1 MAKRLINACAVLL
14 LLLMQ
19 LQGLWGSTQSV
30 NAADN
35 AVTIVDDESARV
47 TVTPTVVDD
56 RIDWQI
62 DFDRHDPADHT
73 TRAIRIR
80 VAQAE
85 NGTGT
90 VVRRDGDLEQSKTD
104 ADDEWYHEDDYSK
117 DAQGK
122 LVVSTDLDATQLVVW
137 VQLDG
142 KDMGGTVTKDLLQ
155 ETAADPHTVT
165 LPASVQDQV
174 AAAKEAAE
182 AKESPDITT
191 TTDVSAP
198 ELTENDEDAAV
209 MPADGEADAEE
220 AVTEDVDADAK
231 AADADTADADTND
244 EATAKVDPPGNAVL
258 EATNLRLLANASAE
272 LKVDVASQT
281 NNYDVKRKA
290 SNAPSG
296 GYGNQNAMETNR
308 YREYATAGSTAV
320 IFSNRTGVGNV
331 NLTLE
336 YDYVGTVMDSHG
348 QIVDIGAYV
357 KIDNITNHNGD
368 WNSSRVYAFDFS
380 HNFYSGLVLANV
392 RSFDWEVTFFVKGDK
407 NTRVKFG
414 SYGDL
419 LNQAQLTFT
428 SLNPGEFVNPLSAGA
443 AEPEFDSHHV
453 SYRQFYANTRVG
465 VTKGNFETEY
475 KNTSTGG
482 RQTMGYTSHT
492 WGEWTP
498 ANYKDPDKEWE
509 DWSGAATFAKGAV
522 ALSITGS
529 TFKFKRGTYGASTN
543 AWLAL
548 SSGSRDLEIPK
559 DLANRKS
566 VSGQK
571 LPGGGSPE
579 KVSTDEGNTWTDN
592 DLDQKLVNSYYPNG
606 TFYYY
611 INQQTY
617 SLNDYLAK
625 PGKITITDVLPEHLR
640 LVTGNDRARLFTD
653 LTNGVDPSG
662 DGVNV
667 NSSVSVGSEGNRQK
681 VTIEL
686 TAAQIRD
693 IAFTGGY
700 FTIRLGVRVVTD
712 PTSVDPR
719 ATLEN
724 KATVTMTPVMGNQ
737 TYTKDTNTVTVYLGD
752 KVNGTIQFNK
762 VDADGQPLQGAG
774 FTLYKNGNQV
784 GNEVFADENGHVTF
798 KDIAPGVYTMR
809 ETKTPDGFIP
819 NSTIYG
825 VTVNNDGSITW
836 TTGMPQNNEVV
847 NRLKYFVLTVHKL
860 NGANKQPLA
869 GATFVLT
876 NAAGKP
882 LESQTSGTDG
892 KLAFMGKLSQG
903 TYFIEETK
911 APDGFELLSRRIK
924 LVVSAKGISAKY
936 VDKDGNEIE
945 SEKVDLA
952 YELNDKNDP
961 NTATVTVKNEPV
973 TPPGGKLPDTG
984 SRGLMGYMIG
994 GLLLVIIGSAWA
1006 LIQRRRGGDG
1016 HD

>member
-1 MAKRLINACAVLL
+1 MTKRLINACAVLL

-19 LQGLWGSTQSV
+19 LQGLWGSTQTV

-104 ADDEWYHEDDYSK
+104 ADDEWYYEDEYSK

-142 KDMGGTVTKDLLQ
+142 QDMGGTVTKDLLQ

-165 LPASVQDQV
+165 LPVAVQNQV
-174 AAAKEAAE
+174 AEAKETAA
-182 AKESPDITT
+182 AKESPDVTT

-198 ELTENDEDAAV
+198 ELTETDGDAAV
-209 MPADGEADAEE
+209 VPADEDADAEE
-220 AVTEDVDADAK
+220 SVTADADAK
-231 AADADTADADTND
+231 EPETDTMDADTN

-258 EATNLRLLANASAE
+258 EATNLRLLANASAD

-281 NNYDVKRKA
+281 NNYDVKVKSSTA
-290 SNAPSG
+290 TSG
-296 GYGNQNAMETNR
+296 GYGSQTAMETNR

-320 IFSNRTGVGNV
+320 IFRNRTGAGNV

-368 WNSSRVYAFDFS
+368 WNSNRVYAFDFS

-407 NTRVKFG
+407 NTRVEFG

-428 SLNPGEFVNPLSAGA
+428 SLNPGEFVNPLSGGT

-453 SYRQFYANTRVG
+453 SHRQFYANTRVG
-465 VTKGNFETEY
+465 VTKGNFENEY
-475 KNTSTGG
+475 QNTSTGAKE
-482 RQTMGYTSHT
+482 TMGYTSHT

-498 ANYKDPDKEWE
+498 ASYTNPDKEWE

-548 SSGSRDLEIPK
+548 SSGSRELEIPK
-559 DLANRKS
+559 DLENRKS
-566 VSGQK
+566 VSSQK
-571 LPGGGSPE
+571 LPGGGSPSDVATE
-579 KVSTDEGNTWTDN
+579 TGNTWTN
-592 DLDQKLVNSYYPNG
+592 NNLDQELVNSYHPNG

-625 PGKITITDVLPEHLR
+625 PGKITITDVLPEHLQ
-640 LVTGNDRARLFTD
+640 LVSGNDRARLFSD
-653 LTNGVDPSG
+653 LTNGVAPSG

-667 NSSVSVGSEGNRQK
+667 TNSVSTGSEGNRQK

-686 TAAQIRD
+686 TETQIRG

-700 FTIRLGVRVVTD
+700 FTIRLAVRVVTN

-724 KATVTMTPVMGNQ
+724 KATVTMTPVLGNQ
-737 TYTKDTNTVTVYLGD
+737 TYTKETNTVTVYLGD
-752 KVNGTIQFNK
+752 KVNGTIQFDK
-762 VDADGQPLQGAG
+762 VDADGGSLQGAG
-774 FTLYKNGNQV
+774 FTLYKNGSQV
-784 GNEVFADENGHVTF
+784 GNEVLADADGHVTF
-798 KDIAPGVYTMR
+798 KDIAPGAYTMR
-809 ETKTPDGFIP
+809 ETTTPDGFKP
-819 NSTIYG
+819 NSTVYG
-825 VTVNNDGSITW
+825 VTVNNDGAIKW
-836 TTGMPQNNEVV
+836 TTGMPENNKVV
-847 NRLKYFVLTVHKL
+847 NRLKDFELTVHKL
-860 NGANKQPLA
+860 NGADKQALS
-869 GATFVLT
+869 GAVFILT
-876 NAAGKP
+876 DANGHRI
-882 LESQTSGTDG
+882 EEQTSNTDG
-892 KLAFMGKLSQG
+892 KLIFSTKLVQG

-924 LVVSAKGISAKY
+924 VVVSATGISATY
-936 VDKDGNEIE
+936 VDKDGDEIG
-945 SEKVDLA
+945 SEEVDLD
-952 YELNDKNDP
+952 YKLNVQANP

-994 GLLLVIIGSAWA
+994 GLLLVLIGSAWA